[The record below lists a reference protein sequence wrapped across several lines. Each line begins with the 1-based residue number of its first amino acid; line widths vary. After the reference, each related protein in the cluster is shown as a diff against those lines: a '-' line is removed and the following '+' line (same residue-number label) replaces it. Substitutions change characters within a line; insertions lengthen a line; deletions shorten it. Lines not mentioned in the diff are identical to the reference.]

1 MKTLKRLRNSSLTT
15 LMILLVWGGGVSL
28 AKQNETPR
36 VEAEQNEA
44 PRGEIERD
52 YLPRIENAKVER
64 RNVTGTLADIM
75 ADLEKNATNPV
86 WVGYAVTAVAAGQR
100 TICCGNYSDSSAQWC
115 GKCSLEADHEGW
127 SGTKSHNGRIAG
139 HQDSD
144 SVTNEV
150 VKLEDGQRLAV
161 LFRLQDKH
169 VTRLKLA
176 SEDCVLDAGGLP
188 FVWLTDVKPAES
200 VAFLSAYV
208 RDGSADGGEKHSIGN
223 EALTAIALHDGQEAE
238 GALESFT
245 APTQPEEL
253 RKQAAFWLGAARGKE
268 GVTALQRMA
277 KKDPSMDV
285 RAQVTFAL
293 SISKEPAALEE
304 MIRMAHEDESGH
316 VRGQAIFWL
325 AQKAGK
331 RAVSAIDNAIANDP
345 DTGVK
350 KQAVFAL
357 SQLPKDEGVP
367 KLIQVAENNR
377 NAEVRKQAMFWLGQS
392 QDPRAL
398 GFFEKV
404 LTK

>member
-1 MKTLKRLRNSSLTT
+1 MSALTRLRKSSLIT
-15 LMILLVWGGGVSL
+15 LLIFLVVTGCASFAKQSEAPQGVS
-28 AKQNETPR
+28 E
-36 VEAEQNEA
+36 
-44 PRGEIERD
+44 RGD
-52 YLPRIENAKVER
+52 LPRIENAKVEQ
-64 RNVTGTLADIM
+64 RNVTGTLAATM
-75 ADLEKNATNPV
+75 TDLEKNATNPV
-86 WVGYAVTAVAAGQR
+86 WVGYGVTAVAGQR

-115 GKCSLEADHEGW
+115 GKCALEMHGENY
-127 SGTKSHNGRIAG
+127 SGTKTVNGAIADHKDKDGGASH
-139 HQDSD
+139 
-144 SVTNEV
+144 V
-150 VKLEDGQRLAV
+150 VKLEGGQRLAV

-169 VTRLKLA
+169 VMRVKLA
-176 SEDCVLDAGGLP
+176 SEDCVLDGGGLP

-208 RDGSADGGEKHSIGN
+208 REGGAEGEKYSFGN
-223 EALTAIALHDGQEAE
+223 EALTAIALHDGAEAQ

-268 GVTALQRMA
+268 GLTALQRVA
-277 KKDPSMDV
+277 KKDPSTEV
-285 RAQVTFAL
+285 RAHVAFAL

-331 RAVSAIDNAIANDP
+331 RAVSAIDGSIASDP
-345 DTGVK
+345 DTDVK

-377 NAEVRKQAMFWLGQS
+377 NPEVRKQAMFWLGQS
-392 QDPRAL
+392 QDLRAL

-404 LTK
+404 LLK

>member
-1 MKTLKRLRNSSLTT
+1 MTRLRNSSLTT
-15 LMILLVWGGGVSL
+15 LLILLLGSGGASL
-28 AKQNETPR
+28 AKQNE
-36 VEAEQNEA
+36 A
-44 PRGEIERD
+44 PRADTDRG

-64 RNVTGTLADIM
+64 RNVTGTLPDIM
-75 ADLEKNATNPV
+75 ADLEKNATSPV
-86 WVGYAVTAVAAGQR
+86 WVGYTVAAVAGER
-100 TICCGNYSDSSAQWC
+100 TICCENYSDSSAQC
-115 GKCSLEADHEGW
+115 GRCSLEADHEGW
-127 SGTKSHNGRIAG
+127 SGTKSHNGGIAG
-139 HQDSD
+139 HKDSD
-144 SVTNEV
+144 SGTNQNS
-150 VKLEDGQRLAV
+150 VKLEGGQRLAV

-169 VTRLKLA
+169 VTRVKLA

-188 FVWLTDVKPAES
+188 FIWLSGVKTPES

-208 RDGSADGGEKHSIGN
+208 REGSADGGEKHSIGH
-223 EALTAIALHDGQEAE
+223 EALTGIALHNGQEAE
-238 GALESFT
+238 AALESFT
-245 APTQPEEL
+245 VSAQPEDL
-253 RKQAAFWLGAARGKE
+253 RKQASFWLGATRGKE
-268 GVTALQRMA
+268 GVAALQRMA
-277 KKDPSMDV
+277 KKDPSTEV

-325 AQKAGK
+325 SQKAGK
-331 RAVSAIDNAIANDP
+331 HAVSAIDNAIANDP
-345 DTGVK
+345 DTDVK

-357 SQLPKDEGVP
+357 SQLPKAEGVP

-377 NAEVRKQAMFWLGQS
+377 NPEVRKQAMFWLGQS